1 MTQLEP
7 ISQQYVNIQAT
18 VDSERVKV
26 NTITYITHVR
36 AKLVLLRT
44 IQVHNLISTLLALV
58 IARICETTFTAARW
72 IY

>member
-1 MTQLEP
+1 MTQLGP